1 MKKIIAMIFCLAL
14 CTLAFVGC
22 DIDLDSYLD
31 EDSTVQ
37 AISPSGDGASIYTFV
52 LNGDSVSSDVFH
64 FSTIQMSKVTVIS
77 GDQKITPKQFFKAM
91 TTVTVSTDVVAN
103 NTDKIYS
110 SANINGYKEVYD
122 YTEEQL
128 KAFPSITLDGDITV
142 EIDGDASVSEVAI
155 MSIGE
160 GEENDVK
167 TTLEELSAL
176 ESGEY
181 YIKITVGT
189 EGEIK
194 ISDTINIFRLIV
206 E

>member
-1 MKKIIAMIFCLAL
+1 
-14 CTLAFVGC
+14 
-22 DIDLDSYLD
+22 
-31 EDSTVQ
+31 
-37 AISPSGDGASIYTFV
+37 
-52 LNGDSVSSDVFH
+52 
-64 FSTIQMSKVTVIS
+64 
-77 GDQKITPKQFFKAM
+77 
-91 TTVTVSTDVVAN
+91 
-103 NTDKIYS
+103 
-110 SANINGYKEVYD
+110 VYD

-194 ISDTINIFRLIV
+194 VSDTINIFRLIV